1 MRQRKQKRQK
11 RKYHVHNNP
20 FTDLLPGLM
29 CFLILPF
36 WMRLYVLDNSLS
48 SYPWFSGSDTWGDIF
63 LYGKMQLFLV
73 ICGFILVVLVDAFLI
88 RGEKIE
94 ATKALWFLFGYELF
108 AVLSTIVSSYRD
120 IAVHGCLEQ
129 FETIFVLLGYG
140 LCCFYGYYLAKT
152 RKHVNILFA
161 AAVIAA
167 FFLSF
172 IGLFQFFGID
182 LLQLDVMKQIYVPEA
197 LKEYRNLLSFNFAFE
212 KWNRVYMTLYN
223 PNYVGSYIC
232 LIFPLVVWF
241 IFRSKKIGYKIFC
254 MVTAAFLFIC
264 LLGSGSMAGQISLTV
279 VMLLYGVVLIKNRMK
294 TQKKWIWM
302 FSAVVLVAGVV
313 AGMVFYV
320 GTEKKDES
328 IESKNLLLSEIV
340 LYEDEVFVNYNGYP
354 LTIGYQMD
362 GDRIVPL
369 FRDEN
374 GDPPMCEYSVD
385 GEYYV
390 IIDERM
396 KDVEI
401 GIVMEGDTIKIGYA
415 NDDMQWIFCKNPGEN
430 FQYLTKYQKPDDMVV
445 AKTFLPASMDKL
457 LTYRGYIWSRSI
469 PLLKKYLFMG
479 SGPDTFAAV
488 FPQNDYV
495 ARYRQKKGFFEE
507 ILTRPHSLYF
517 QWALQTGV
525 LSFFCIMVFIGLSQY
540 KAFQLL
546 EKPEEKHCNIP
557 NEAVFIGV
565 SAYLL
570 AGTCNDSCICV
581 APMFWIL
588 LGILLGEA
596 EVTKS
601 NI

>member
-1 MRQRKQKRQK
+1 MKQKK
-11 RKYHVHNNP
+11 RNTHGGAE
-20 FTDLLPGLM
+20 LLPGIL
-29 CFLILPF
+29 CLALLPF
-36 WMRLYVLDNSLS
+36 IVRLYVLDNTLVT
-48 SYPWFSGSDTWGDIF
+48 YPWFSGAATWGDLF
-63 LYGKMQLFLV
+63 LYGKMKCFYI
-73 ICGFILVVLVDAFLI
+73 ICGLMLLMLADAFLV
-88 RGEKIE
+88 RREKIE
-94 ATKALWFLFGYELF
+94 VSKTLWFLFGYEFF
-108 AVLSTIVSSYRD
+108 AVLSTVVSSYRD
-120 IAVHGCLEQ
+120 MAVHGCLEQ

-140 LCCFYGYYLAKT
+140 VCCFYGYYLAKT
-152 RKHVNILFA
+152 KKNVNVLFM
-161 AAVIAA
+161 AAVISA
-167 FFLSF
+167 FCLSF
-172 IGLFQFFGID
+172 IGLFQFFGND

-197 LKEYRNLLSFNFAFE
+197 LKGYRDLLSFNFSYE

-232 LIFPLVVWF
+232 LIFPLVVCF
-241 IFRSKKIGYKIFC
+241 FFKSEKMECKVFCAMTAIG
-254 MVTAAFLFIC
+254 LLIC

-279 VMLLYGVVLIKNRMK
+279 TMLLYGMVLIKNRIK
-294 TQKKWIWM
+294 TQKKWIRM
-302 FSAVVLVAGVV
+302 ISVVVLVAGVV
-313 AGMVFYV
+313 AGISFYI
-320 GTEKKDES
+320 GTKEKDES
-328 IESKNLLLSEIV
+328 TETKNLLLSEIL

-354 LTIGYQMD
+354 LTIGYQIE
-362 GDRIVPL
+362 GDKIVPL

-374 GDPPMCEYSVD
+374 GETPMCEYSVD

-396 KDVEI
+396 KDVGI

-415 NDDMQWIFCKNPGEN
+415 YDDMQWIFCKNPGER
-430 FQYLTKYQKPDDMVV
+430 FQYMTRYQKSDDMVV

-457 LTYRGYIWSRSI
+457 LTYRGYIWSRTI
-469 PLLKKYLFMG
+469 PLLKNYFLVG
-479 SGPDTFAAV
+479 SGPDTFAVV

-517 QWALQTGV
+517 QWALQTG
-525 LSFFCIMVFIGLSQY
+525 LPSFVCIMVFIGLSQY

-546 EKPEEKHCNIP
+546 AKSEERRYKMP
-557 NEAVFIGV
+557 YEAVFIGL

-588 LGILLGEA
+588 LGILLGGA

-601 NI
+601 DI